1 MENNNMR
8 VRIIIDGRPIVY
20 GSRRNM
26 ENNNMRDR
34 IQVDYDTLE
43 NMKVQLLSLLKELED
58 RKPSFG
64 FDASMGDLTECLYK
78 FSEALQGIGM
88 EFHTLVERTYN
99 VASVIIDEFVDVEKT
114 LSN

>member
-1 MENNNMR
+1 MGSNNM
-8 VRIIIDGRPIVY
+8 
-20 GSRRNM
+20 
-26 ENNNMRDR
+26 EDR

-43 NMKVQLLSLLKELED
+43 DTKVQLLSLLKELEE

-64 FDASMGDLTECLYK
+64 FDVSKGDLAESLYK

-99 VASVIIDEFVDVEKT
+99 AASVIIDEYVDVEKK
-114 LSN
+114 LCLIKR